1 MPEQPSEL
9 IEAARSACALARD
22 KKIFN
27 HLKGDERE
35 VALQKYVADSI
46 AKCIA
51 PLISRER
58 IHSAEKAAA
67 AIAKQVAPLI
77 SSDKQ
82 RNQIARVIRNSKG
95 GS

>member
-1 MPEQPSEL
+1 MPEQPSEFM
-9 IEAARSACALARD
+9 EASRSACALARD
-22 KKIFN
+22 PTLFN
-27 HLKGDERE
+27 HLEDNERE

-46 AKCIA
+46 ARCVG

-58 IHSAEKAAA
+58 IHSAEKTAAT
-67 AIAKQVAPLI
+67 IAQQVAPLI

-82 RNQIARVIRNSKG
+82 RKQISRVIRNSKG